1 MGFPRGRELI
11 LGIGAGIAA
20 YKSCE
25 LLRRLLDHGF
35 LVTVVPT
42 PKSLN
47 FVGSA
52 TWQALSHRP
61 VYSEV
66 WENIPEV
73 PHIALGEKAHLIVI
87 APATADLIAR
97 ITHGRADDL
106 LTNTVLSSSAP
117 ILMIPA
123 MHPKMWLNPA
133 TVENVKTL
141 RARGIFVMEPS
152 IGRLT
157 GSDVGVGRFP
167 ETEEIIDFIE
177 ASYGYRSDLLGKKIV
192 ITGGGTREPIDP
204 VRYIGNRSSGKQGY
218 ALAYNAA
225 MRGAEV
231 ILIQGPTTAPAIEGV
246 RTIEIESVNDLFDA
260 MKIHAGDADLVI
272 MSAAVSDAKPSFIA
286 KTKIKKGDLGSI
298 TLEENPDLIAE
309 FTRMRREKGSGQVIV
324 GFAAETTSSYD
335 DLITLGKQKLER
347 KDLDLIYVN
356 NVEDGAIFAEE
367 NTEGAIIVK
376 TGAVFKV
383 ESMSKFE
390 MAEILISKAL
400 ERIPNV

>member
-25 LLRRLLDHGF
+25 LLRRLLDNGF

-42 PKSLN
+42 PNSLN

-61 VYSEV
+61 VYSQV
-66 WENIPEV
+66 WENIPDV
-73 PHIALGEKAHLIVI
+73 PHIALGEKAHLILI
-87 APATADLIAR
+87 APATADLMAR
-97 ITHGRADDL
+97 IAHGRADDL
-106 LTNTVLSSSAP
+106 LTNTVLSSAAP

-141 RARGIFVMEPS
+141 RDRGIFIMEPS

-167 ETEEIIDFIE
+167 ETQEIIDFIE
-177 ASYGYRSDLLGKKIV
+177 ESYGYRSDLLGKKVV

-231 ILIQGPTTAPAIEGV
+231 ILIQAATTTPAIEGI
-246 RTIEIESVNDLFDA
+246 RTIEIESASNLFDA
-260 MKIHAGDADLVI
+260 MKEHTEGADLVI
-272 MSAAVSDAKPSFIA
+272 MSAAVSDAKPSLVA

-298 TLEENPDLIAE
+298 ALEENPDLIAE
-309 FTRMRREKGSGQVIV
+309 FTRMRREKGINQVIV

-335 DLITLGKQKLER
+335 DLITLGKQKLVR

-356 NVEDGAIFAEE
+356 SVEDGAIFAEE
-367 NTEGAIIVK
+367 NTEGAIILRS
-376 TGAVFKV
+376 GSVFKI
-383 ESMSKFE
+383 ENMSKYE
-390 MAEILISKAL
+390 MAEILINKAL

>member
-42 PKSLN
+42 PNSLN

-61 VYSEV
+61 VYTEV

-73 PHIALGEKAHLIVI
+73 PHIALGEKAHIIVI

-97 ITHGRADDL
+97 IAHGRADDL
-106 LTNTVLSSSAP
+106 LTNTVLSSTAP
-117 ILMIPA
+117 VVMIPA

-133 TVENVKTL
+133 TVENVKIL
-141 RARGIFVMEPS
+141 RQRGLYVMNPS
-152 IGRLT
+152 VGRLT

-177 ASYGYRSDLLGKKIV
+177 ESYGYSSDLLGKKIV
-192 ITGGGTREPIDP
+192 ITSGGTREPIDP
-204 VRYIGNRSSGKQGY
+204 VRFIGNRSSGKQGY

-225 MRGAEV
+225 MRGGEV
-231 ILIQGPTTAPAIEGV
+231 ILIQGPTSLPTIEGITTV
-246 RTIEIESVNDLFDA
+246 GIESAEDLFEA
-260 MKIHAGDADLVI
+260 MRAHTEDADILI
-272 MSAAVSDAKPSFIA
+272 MSAAVSDARPLEVSQG
-286 KTKIKKGDLGSI
+286 KIKKGDLGSI

-309 FTRMRREKGSGQVIV
+309 FARMKREKGSGQVIV
-324 GFAAETTSSYD
+324 GFAAETASSFEN
-335 DLITLGKQKLER
+335 LITLGKQKLER

-356 NVEDGAIFAEE
+356 SVENGAIFSED
-367 NTEGAIIVK
+367 NTEGAIISK
-376 TGAVFKV
+376 SGSVFTV
-383 ESMSKFE
+383 ENMSKFE
-390 MAEILISKAL
+390 MAEILITKAL

>member
-42 PKSLN
+42 PNSLN

-61 VYSEV
+61 VYTEV

-73 PHIALGEKAHLIVI
+73 PHIALGEKAHIIVI
-87 APATADLIAR
+87 APATADLLAR
-97 ITHGRADDL
+97 IAHGRADDL
-106 LTNTVLSSSAP
+106 LTNTVLSSTAP
-117 ILMIPA
+117 VVVIPA

-133 TVENVKTL
+133 TVENVKIL
-141 RARGIFVMEPS
+141 RERGLYVMNPS
-152 IGRLT
+152 VGRLT

-177 ASYGYRSDLLGKKIV
+177 ESYGYSSDLLGKKIV
-192 ITGGGTREPIDP
+192 ITSGGTREPIDP
-204 VRYIGNRSSGKQGY
+204 VRFIGNRSSGKQGY

-225 MRGAEV
+225 MRGGEV
-231 ILIQGPTTAPAIEGV
+231 ILIQGPTSLPTIEGITTV
-246 RTIEIESVNDLFDA
+246 GIESAEDLFEA
-260 MKIHAGDADLVI
+260 MRAHTEDADILI
-272 MSAAVSDAKPSFIA
+272 MSAAVSDARPLEVSQG
-286 KTKIKKGDLGSI
+286 KIKKGDLGSI

-309 FTRMRREKGSGQVIV
+309 FARMKREKGSGQVIV
-324 GFAAETTSSYD
+324 GFAAETASSFES
-335 DLITLGKQKLER
+335 LITLGKQKLER

-356 NVEDGAIFAEE
+356 SVENGAIFSEE
-367 NTEGAIIVK
+367 NTEGAIISK
-376 TGAVFKV
+376 SGSVFTV
-383 ESMSKFE
+383 ENMSKFE
-390 MAEILISKAL
+390 MAEILITKAL

>member
-25 LLRRLLDHGF
+25 LLRRLLDNGF

-42 PKSLN
+42 PNSLN

-61 VYSEV
+61 VYSQV
-66 WENIPEV
+66 WENIPDV
-73 PHIALGEKAHLIVI
+73 PHIALGEKAHLILI
-87 APATADLIAR
+87 APATADLMAR
-97 ITHGRADDL
+97 IAHGRADDL
-106 LTNTVLSSSAP
+106 LTNTVLSSAAP

-141 RARGIFVMEPS
+141 RDRGIFIMEPS

-167 ETEEIIDFIE
+167 ETQEIIDFIE
-177 ASYGYRSDLLGKKIV
+177 ESYGYRSDLLGKKVV

-231 ILIQGPTTAPAIEGV
+231 ILIQAATTTPAIEGI
-246 RTIEIESVNDLFDA
+246 RTIEIESASNLFDA
-260 MKIHAGDADLVI
+260 MKEHTEGADLVI
-272 MSAAVSDAKPSFIA
+272 MSAAVSDAKPSLVA

-298 TLEENPDLIAE
+298 ALEENPDLIAE
-309 FTRMRREKGSGQVIV
+309 FTRMRREKGINQVIV

-335 DLITLGKQKLER
+335 DLITLGRQKLVR

-356 NVEDGAIFAEE
+356 SVEDGAIFAEE
-367 NTEGAIIVK
+367 NTEGAIILRS
-376 TGAVFKV
+376 GSVFKI
-383 ESMSKFE
+383 ENMSKYE
-390 MAEILISKAL
+390 MAEILINKAL

>member
-42 PKSLN
+42 PNSLN

-61 VYSEV
+61 VYTEV

-73 PHIALGEKAHLIVI
+73 PHIALGEKAHIIVI

-97 ITHGRADDL
+97 IAHGRADDL
-106 LTNTVLSSSAP
+106 LTNTVLSSTAP
-117 ILMIPA
+117 VVMIPA

-133 TVENVKTL
+133 TVENVKIL
-141 RARGIFVMEPS
+141 RERGLYVMNPS
-152 IGRLT
+152 VGRLT

-177 ASYGYRSDLLGKKIV
+177 ESYGYSSDLLGKKIV
-192 ITGGGTREPIDP
+192 ITSGGTREPIDP
-204 VRYIGNRSSGKQGY
+204 VRFIGNRSSGKQGY

-225 MRGAEV
+225 MRGGEV
-231 ILIQGPTTAPAIEGV
+231 ILIQGPTSLPTIEGITTV
-246 RTIEIESVNDLFDA
+246 GIESAEDLFEA
-260 MKIHAGDADLVI
+260 MRAHTEDADILI
-272 MSAAVSDAKPSFIA
+272 MSAAVSDARPLEVSQG
-286 KTKIKKGDLGSI
+286 KIKKGDLGSI

-309 FTRMRREKGSGQVIV
+309 FARMKREKGSGQVIV
-324 GFAAETTSSYD
+324 GFAAETASSFEN
-335 DLITLGKQKLER
+335 LITLGKQKLER

-356 NVEDGAIFAEE
+356 SVENGAIFSED
-367 NTEGAIIVK
+367 NTEGAIISK
-376 TGAVFKV
+376 SGSVFTV
-383 ESMSKFE
+383 ENMSKFE
-390 MAEILISKAL
+390 MAEILITKAL

>member
-42 PKSLN
+42 PNSLN

-61 VYSEV
+61 VYTEV

-73 PHIALGEKAHLIVI
+73 PHIALGEKAHIIVI

-97 ITHGRADDL
+97 IAHGRADDL
-106 LTNTVLSSSAP
+106 LTNTVLSSTAP
-117 ILMIPA
+117 VVMIPA

-133 TVENVKTL
+133 TVENVKIL
-141 RARGIFVMEPS
+141 RERGLYVMNPS
-152 IGRLT
+152 VGRLT

-177 ASYGYRSDLLGKKIV
+177 ESYGYSSDLLGKKIV
-192 ITGGGTREPIDP
+192 ITSGGTREPIDP
-204 VRYIGNRSSGKQGY
+204 VRFIGNRSSGKQGY

-225 MRGAEV
+225 MRGGEV
-231 ILIQGPTTAPAIEGV
+231 ILIQGPTSLPTIEGITTV
-246 RTIEIESVNDLFDA
+246 GIESAEDLFEA
-260 MKIHAGDADLVI
+260 MRAHTEDADILI
-272 MSAAVSDAKPSFIA
+272 MSAAVSDARPLEVSQG
-286 KTKIKKGDLGSI
+286 KIKKGDLGSI

-309 FTRMRREKGSGQVIV
+309 FARMKREKGSGQVIV
-324 GFAAETTSSYD
+324 GFAAETASSFEN
-335 DLITLGKQKLER
+335 LITLGKQKLER

-356 NVEDGAIFAEE
+356 SVENGAIFSEE
-367 NTEGAIIVK
+367 NTEGAIISK
-376 TGAVFKV
+376 SGSVFTV
-383 ESMSKFE
+383 ENMSKFE
-390 MAEILISKAL
+390 MAEILITKAL

>member
-25 LLRRLLDHGF
+25 LLRRLLDNGF

-42 PKSLN
+42 PNSLN

-61 VYSEV
+61 VYSQV
-66 WENIPEV
+66 WENIPDI
-73 PHIALGEKAHLIVI
+73 PHIALGEKAHLILI
-87 APATADLIAR
+87 APATADLMAR
-97 ITHGRADDL
+97 IAHGRADDL
-106 LTNTVLSSSAP
+106 LTNTVLSSTAP

-141 RARGIFVMEPS
+141 RDRGIFIMEPS

-167 ETEEIIDFIE
+167 ETQEIIDFIE
-177 ASYGYRSDLLGKKIV
+177 ESYGYSSDLLGKKVV

-231 ILIQGPTTAPAIEGV
+231 ILIQAATTAPAIEGI
-246 RTIEIESVNDLFDA
+246 RTIEIESASNLFDA
-260 MKIHAGDADLVI
+260 MKEHIEGADLVI
-272 MSAAVSDAKPSFIA
+272 MSAAVSDAKPSHVA

-309 FTRMRREKGSGQVIV
+309 FTRMRREKGSNQVIV

-335 DLITLGKQKLER
+335 DLITLGRQKLVR

-356 NVEDGAIFAEE
+356 SVEDGAIFAEE
-367 NTEGAIIVK
+367 NTEGVIILRS
-376 TGAVFKV
+376 GSVFKI
-383 ESMSKFE
+383 ENMSKYE
-390 MAEILISKAL
+390 MAEILINKAL